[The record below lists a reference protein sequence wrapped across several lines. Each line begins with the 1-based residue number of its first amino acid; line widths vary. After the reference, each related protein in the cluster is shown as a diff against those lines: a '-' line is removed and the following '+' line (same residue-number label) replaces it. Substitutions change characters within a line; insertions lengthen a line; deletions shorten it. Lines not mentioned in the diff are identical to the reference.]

1 MSEGLKELG
10 TKAFQER
17 DFERAIE
24 LYTRAI
30 EQEDRAN
37 NHVLFSNRSA
47 AKVRLTSNR
56 GFLMNRMEAFFEWRP
71 VDEKA
76 ERFERARGSGIG
88 LGIYA
93 ITEIEWTCSCFCR
106 FVRLCAWSIQ
116 DCEWFKSR
124 ELLRVTARVLNR
136 AKRAREFCWLLR

>member
-56 GFLMNRMEAFFEWRP
+56 GFLMNRMEAFFE
-71 VDEKA
+71 
-76 ERFERARGSGIG
+76 
-88 LGIYA
+88 
-93 ITEIEWTCSCFCR
+93 
-106 FVRLCAWSIQ
+106 
-116 DCEWFKSR
+116 
-124 ELLRVTARVLNR
+124 
-136 AKRAREFCWLLR
+136 

>member
-1 MSEGLKELG
+1 MMSEGLKELG

-56 GFLMNRMEAFFEWRP
+56 GFLMNRMEAFFE
-71 VDEKA
+71 
-76 ERFERARGSGIG
+76 
-88 LGIYA
+88 
-93 ITEIEWTCSCFCR
+93 
-106 FVRLCAWSIQ
+106 
-116 DCEWFKSR
+116 
-124 ELLRVTARVLNR
+124 
-136 AKRAREFCWLLR
+136 